1 MAVLVNDT
9 VTEPQQE
16 GLLRAVASAAG
27 INEERGDTISVE
39 ALPFSNDAREQ
50 LSAAEFAE
58 RKRQERILYT
68 EIGALILLSS
78 LLVGGFLMYR
88 RRKQQ
93 ERLAEEQALL
103 AAEQERQRL
112 LEEERASMVE
122 SGEIDDADLTPEE
135 RSQRDE
141 KRAIL
146 AFIDEH
152 PVEAAMII
160 KQWLEEDG

>member
-1 MAVLVNDT
+1 M
-9 VTEPQQE
+9 
-16 GLLRAVASAAG
+16 RAVASAAG

-50 LSAAEFAE
+50 LSAAEFAA

-68 EIGALILLSS
+68 EIGALLLLSA

-93 ERLAEEQALL
+93 ERLVEEQAIL
-103 AAEQERQRL
+103 AAEQERQRMF
-112 LEEERASMVE
+112 EEQRAALVE
-122 SGEIDDADLTPEE
+122 SGEIDESDLTPEE

-141 KRAIL
+141 RQAIM
-146 AFIDEH
+146 AFIDER
-152 PVEAAMII
+152 PVDAAMLI